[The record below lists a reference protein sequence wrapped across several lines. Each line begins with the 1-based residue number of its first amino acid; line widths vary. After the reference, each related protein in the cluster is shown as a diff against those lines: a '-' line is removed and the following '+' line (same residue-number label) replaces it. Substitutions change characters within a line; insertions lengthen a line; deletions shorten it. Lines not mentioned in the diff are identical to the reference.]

1 MAERSEV
8 LRVQNDA
15 MLNEYHQMIATQ
27 IRRIDEA
34 LAVVEREQQCLV
46 AERDHLVKHL
56 PPTGGQEYG
65 NAAIG
70 KTLKEQQDAMPKL
83 VQKGPAP

>member
-27 IRRIDEA
+27 IRRVDEA
-34 LAVVEREQQCLV
+34 LAVVDHERRNLV
-46 AERDHLVKHL
+46 AEREHLMKHL
-56 PPTGGQEYG
+56 PPQG
-65 NAAIG
+65 
-70 KTLKEQQDAMPKL
+70 EQQAALRVTHTKE
-83 VQKGPAP
+83 VAK